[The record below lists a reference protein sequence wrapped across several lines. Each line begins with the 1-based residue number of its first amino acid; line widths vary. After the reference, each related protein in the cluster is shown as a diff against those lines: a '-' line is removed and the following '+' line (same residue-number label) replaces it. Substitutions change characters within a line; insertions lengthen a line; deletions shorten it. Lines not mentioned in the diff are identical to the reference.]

1 MKEKN
6 PFNLDVVS
14 VRLVKDAPIMSGHPI
29 TNPEDAVLLLG
40 KHLCEMDREVLFA
53 VVTCFL
59 VSKIGKRA
67 DEKQKFC
74 LVSQMNLVPLV
85 LSS

>member
-29 TNPEDAVLLLG
+29 TKPEDAVLLLG
-40 KHLCEMDREVLFA
+40 KYLCEMDRKLFMVSRLLFA
-53 VVTCFL
+53 NAVVVILENHSREYLCAFR
-59 VSKIGKRA
+59 I
-67 DEKQKFC
+67 D
-74 LVSQMNLVPLV
+74 
-85 LSS
+85 

>member
-29 TNPEDAVLLLG
+29 TNPEEFKASILSNVATIMLMHNHQVLL
-40 KHLCEMDREVLFA
+40 
-53 VVTCFL
+53 
-59 VSKIGKRA
+59 
-67 DEKQKFC
+67 KQARMIF
-74 LVSQMNLVPLV
+74 
-85 LSS
+85 